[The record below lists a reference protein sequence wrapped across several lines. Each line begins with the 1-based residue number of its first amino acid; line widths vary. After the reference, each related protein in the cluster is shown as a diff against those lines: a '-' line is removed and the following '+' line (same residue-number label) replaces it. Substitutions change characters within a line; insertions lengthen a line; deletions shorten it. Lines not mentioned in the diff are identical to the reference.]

1 MVDDKTASESVK
13 EWSAFLDEHQK
24 TVGSDAIERW
34 ARTLKI
40 LHFDAGNLYLEAIDP
55 FQLNWFEQYLR
66 PLIKKS
72 FQTLNGRPIK
82 VHLTLCGTPSKEAKK
97 EWKPPLDLHPDSLLS
112 NCTFQT
118 FFPGTTNDF
127 HFKLF
132 YDTILKKTY
141 NPVYVQGPTG
151 VGKTHLLMAACHLL
165 KEQNRTVFYIKADR
179 LTQHIVAAIRSG
191 AMTSLRELYRKHD
204 VLVIDEIETLDGR
217 SASQEELFHTFNTLH
232 LAGKQILLSGDALP
246 SDLKGIEPR
255 LTSRFEW
262 GLVLSFKALN
272 FEDREAYLKDLLSRK
287 KIVLE
292 ATVTQECLNLLPT
305 IALLTRA
312 ADILEVRSQSTQPT
326 LQLLHLWLS
335 PLIQEQQKKVLTSE
349 AILQAVAR
357 HFDIHLEDLTGR
369 SQTQEHTTPR
379 QIAMHLCRTHLHLPY
394 MKIAD
399 LFSRDHST
407 VMTSVKIIDKRIQ
420 DTPTIQEAI
429 ETLLKDLSLIEKK

>member
-1 MVDDKTASESVK
+1 MK
-13 EWSAFLDEHQK
+13 EWSAFLDEHHK

-40 LHFDAGNLYLEAIDP
+40 LHFDAGNLYLEATDP

-72 FQTLNGRPIK
+72 FQTMNGRPIR
-82 VHLTLCGTPSKEAKK
+82 VHLTLSGTPSKEPKK
-97 EWKPPLDLHPDSLLS
+97 EWKPPLDLHPDSLLT
-112 NCTFQT
+112 NCTIQT
-118 FFPGTTNDF
+118 YFPGVTNDF

-132 YDTILKKTY
+132 CDAILKKTY
-141 NPVYVQGPTG
+141 NPIYVQGAPG
-151 VGKTHLLMAACHLL
+151 VGKTHLLIAACHLL
-165 KEQNRTVFYIKADR
+165 KEQNRTVFYVKADR
-179 LTQHIVAAIRSG
+179 FTQHIVAAIRSG

-204 VLVIDEIETLDGR
+204 VLVIDEIEALDGR
-217 SASQEELFHTFNTLH
+217 SASQEELFHTFNALH
-232 LAGKQILLSGDALP
+232 LAGKQIILAGNALP

-262 GLVLSFKALN
+262 GLVLSFKILN
-272 FEDREAYLKDLLSRK
+272 TQDREAYFSQLLYRK
-287 KIVLE
+287 KITLE
-292 ATVTQECLNLLPT
+292 PAIITECLNLLST
-305 IALLTRA
+305 IPLLNRA
-312 ADILEVRSQSTQPT
+312 ADILEVRSKAAQPT
-326 LQLLHLWLS
+326 IPLLHMWLS
-335 PLIQEQQKKVLTSE
+335 PLIQEQQKKALTSD
-349 AILQAVAR
+349 AILLAVAR

-379 QIAMHLCRTHLHLPY
+379 QIAMHLCRSQLHLPY

-420 DTPTIQEAI
+420 DTPTIQDTI
-429 ETLLKDLSLIEKK
+429 GTLLKDLNLD

>member
-1 MVDDKTASESVK
+1 MVHDKTGCESVK

-40 LHFDAGNLYLEAIDP
+40 LHFDAGNLYLEAEDP
-55 FQLNWFEQYLR
+55 FQLHWFEQYLR

-72 FQTLNGRPIK
+72 FQTMNGRPIR
-82 VHLTLCGTPSKEAKK
+82 VHLTLAGTPAKEPKK
-97 EWKPPLDLHPDSLLS
+97 EWKPPLDLHPDGLLS

-118 FFPGTTNDF
+118 YFPGETNKS
-127 HFKLF
+127 HFELF
-132 YDTILKKTY
+132 YDTLIKKTY
-141 NPVYVQGPTG
+141 NPIYLQGPPG

-165 KEQNRTVFYIKADR
+165 KEQNRTVFFVKADR
-179 LTQHIVAAIRSG
+179 FTQHIVAAIRSG
-191 AMTSLRELYRKHD
+191 AMTSLRGLYRKHD
-204 VLVIDEIETLDGR
+204 VLVIDEIEALDNR

-232 LAGKQILLSGDALP
+232 LAGKQIILAGDSLP

-262 GLVLSFKALN
+262 GLVLSLKPLSPP
-272 FEDREAYLKDLLSRK
+272 DREAYFTQLLHRK
-287 KIVLE
+287 KITLD
-292 ATVTQECLNLLPT
+292 APLLTECLNLLPT
-305 IALLTRA
+305 IPLLNRT
-312 ADILEVRSQSTQPT
+312 ADILEVRTKTAPPT
-326 LQLLHLWLS
+326 TALLHMWLS
-335 PLIQEQQKKVLTSE
+335 PLIQEQQKKALTSDV
-349 AILQAVAR
+349 ILLAVAR

-379 QIAMHLCRTHLHLPY
+379 QIAMHLCRSQLHLPY

-407 VMTSVKIIDKRIQ
+407 VMTSVKLIDKRIQ
-420 DTPTIQEAI
+420 DTPSIQDAI
-429 ETLLKDLSLIEKK
+429 ATLLKDLSC